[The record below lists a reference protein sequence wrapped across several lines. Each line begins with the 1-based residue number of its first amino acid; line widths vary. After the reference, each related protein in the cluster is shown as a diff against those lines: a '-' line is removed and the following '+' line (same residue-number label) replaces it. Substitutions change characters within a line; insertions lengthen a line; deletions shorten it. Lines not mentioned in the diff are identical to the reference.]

1 MCEQRDHHQHSPR
14 PVLRPWLTVLFLMSQ
29 SGALSDVTFKVGAE
43 TFQAHKQ
50 ILAGRSPVFCA
61 MFKAGG
67 VEATTGEITV
77 EDIDPVAFKQATIL
91 PQ

>member
-1 MCEQRDHHQHSPR
+1 M
-14 PVLRPWLTVLFLMSQ
+14 LFLMSQ

-43 TFQAHKQ
+43 TFYAHKQ

-61 MFKAGG
+61 MLQAGG

-77 EDIDPVAFKQATIL
+77 EDIDPVAFKQVTIL
-91 PQ
+91 LR

>member
-1 MCEQRDHHQHSPR
+1 M
-14 PVLRPWLTVLFLMSQ
+14 FLMMQ
-29 SGALSDVTFKVGAE
+29 SGALSDVTFKVGTE

-50 ILAGRSPVFCA
+50 ILGGRSPVFCA

-67 VEATTGEITV
+67 VEATTGKITV

-91 PQ
+91 L